1 MKSKLLSL
9 SLIAIGFVQAALHGS
24 PNIVFILAD
33 DLGFG
38 YVNANNPDSKIPTPA
53 MDRIAA
59 EGMRFTDA
67 HSPSAVCTPTRYG
80 IMTGRYCWRTRLKRG
95 VLWGIDGSLID
106 PNRNTMARVLQSKG
120 YSTACVGKWH
130 LGMDF
135 YDANGEIVPNDR
147 EYERTEGIDQVD
159 YNRKIGNSPLS
170 YGFDYSYVITGSLNM
185 FPYAYIEGDRF
196 TEAATDFQPKTEH
209 QISIISGGPKAPG
222 FDFEKVVDVFTEKAV
237 SFIDESAESEKPFF
251 LYLPLTAPHKPVL
264 PTSTFQGKSKHGI
277 YGDFLMQ
284 VDEVVKNIDAAL
296 ERNDLKQDTLIVLTS
311 DNGSF
316 MFRLS
321 DDVADHV
328 QDFKALGYHT
338 ENHQS
343 NGIWRG
349 TKADIYEGGHRVPML
364 VRWPGKVQAGAT
376 CDTTTT
382 LTDWYATFSEIVS
395 HNLSEEEAEDSFSI
409 LPLLQGKTIWDRAPV
424 VHHSIAG
431 MFAIRDGKWKLI
443 AGNGSGGRQ
452 QPKGENFKGPYQL
465 YNIEEDPSETK
476 NLASFQPETIAKL
489 EAALKT
495 IQDRGR
501 SR

>member
-1 MKSKLLSL
+1 MKPTYWFLPF
-9 SLIAIGFVQAALHGS
+9 IAVALCQSTLFGS

-38 YVNANNPDSKIPTPA
+38 DIGANNPDSRIPTPA
-53 MDRIAA
+53 MDRIAT

-80 IMTGRYCWRTRLKRG
+80 ILTGRYCWRTRLKSS

-106 PNRNTMARVLQSKG
+106 PNRNTLAKVLQSKD
-120 YSTACVGKWH
+120 YTTACIGKWH

-135 YDANGEIVPNDR
+135 YDANGEIVPSNR
-147 EYERTEGIDQVD
+147 EYERTQGIDQVD
-159 YNRKIGNSPLS
+159 YSRKIGNSPLS

-185 FPYAYIEGDRF
+185 FPYSYIEGDRF

-237 SFIDESAESEKPFF
+237 SFIDESAKNENPFF

-264 PTSTFQGKSKHGI
+264 PTSSFQGKSKYGI
-277 YGDFLMQ
+277 YGDFVMQ
-284 VDEVVKNIDAAL
+284 VDDVVRQIDAAL
-296 ERNDLKQDTLIVLTS
+296 EKNNLKQNTLLVLTS

-316 MFRLS
+316 MYRLS
-321 DDVADHV
+321 KDETDHV
-328 QDFKALGYHT
+328 EDFKAVGYHT

-343 NGIWRG
+343 NHIWRG

-364 VRWPGKVQAGAT
+364 VRWPGKVQADST
-376 CDTTTT
+376 CDQTTT

-395 HNLSEEEAEDSFSI
+395 YKLSQQEAEDSFSI
-409 LPLLQGKTIWDRAPV
+409 LSLLQGASSWNRPPIIN
-424 VHHSIAG
+424 HSIAG
-431 MFAIRDGKWKLI
+431 MFAFRDGKWKLI

-452 QPKGENFKGPYQL
+452 QPRGINFERPYQL
-465 YNIEEDPSETK
+465 YNLAEDPSEK
-476 NLASFQPETIAKL
+476 MNLAASHPETVAKL